1 MRQHSAR
8 RNISGMSAVF
18 SLSDLLKWCYMNRIK
33 NIIHVLT
40 MKINEDPKRQCHIN
54 VAMSIIVCLSAGVM
68 LIMNLMRHAV
78 LMTITSLVLVGGFA
92 ATGIM
97 AGVLKKVK
105 ASSLLMAL
113 ILTGVFT
120 IFPISGGNEGFAVLW
135 VLLIP
140 LFSISLFGLKIGL
153 GMNAYFIVLITALFY
168 SPLNK
173 HIVDL
178 YTDNFMHR
186 FPVLFLSDSVI
197 AQFIAL
203 SSEFYYKLT
212 RLQVYTDD
220 MTGAYNR
227 KYFIEMLDRAEMQKD
242 DLCISVIDVNGLK
255 ETNDSLGHAA
265 GDEMICSVPIFAREA
280 FGKDVIVARTG
291 GDEFAIL
298 TYGSKKEIEKKV
310 ENMKKH
316 AAEHKGKLINNVFMS
331 VGIACRS
338 EYKDLTPEGL
348 FQTADRFMYEDK
360 AAYYKLK
367 GHDRRHR

>member
-1 MRQHSAR
+1 MRQNSAR

-18 SLSDLLKWCYMNRIK
+18 SLSDLLKWCYMKRIK

-54 VAMSIIVCLSAGVM
+54 VAMSIIVCFFAGIM
-68 LIMNLMRHAV
+68 LIMNLMRHSV
-78 LMTITSLVLVGGFA
+78 LMTITSLVLVGGFTV
-92 ATGIM
+92 TGIM

-105 ASSLLMAL
+105 ASSVLMAL
-113 ILTGVFT
+113 ILTVVFT

-227 KYFIEMLDRAEMQKD
+227 KYFRIY
-242 DLCISVIDVNGLK
+242 
-255 ETNDSLGHAA
+255 
-265 GDEMICSVPIFAREA
+265 F
-280 FGKDVIVARTG
+280 
-291 GDEFAIL
+291 
-298 TYGSKKEIEKKV
+298 
-310 ENMKKH
+310 
-316 AAEHKGKLINNVFMS
+316 
-331 VGIACRS
+331 
-338 EYKDLTPEGL
+338 
-348 FQTADRFMYEDK
+348 
-360 AAYYKLK
+360 
-367 GHDRRHR
+367 